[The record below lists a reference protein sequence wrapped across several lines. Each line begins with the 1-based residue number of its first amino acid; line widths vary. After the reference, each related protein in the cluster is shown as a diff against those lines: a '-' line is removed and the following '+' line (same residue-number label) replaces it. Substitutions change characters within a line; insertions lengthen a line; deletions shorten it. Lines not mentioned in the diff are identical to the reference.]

1 MRQKSI
7 RKNGFSLVELMISAA
22 ILVAAILPIFMLF
35 CYYLIAMEIS
45 RNTTIAVSDAAFIIE
60 DIRGTDPFTL
70 NNVVIAYPNGVDR
83 ASLIGPQKLKD
94 ETVRV
99 FYQNP
104 AADPLVITVQVD
116 WKDQVKIRDRRL
128 TIDTMVTQR

>member
-1 MRQKSI
+1 M

-22 ILVAAILPIFMLF
+22 ILVVAILPVFMLF
-35 CYYLIAMEIS
+35 YYYLVAMEVS

-60 DIRGTDPFTL
+60 SIRGTDPFTL
-70 NNVVIAYPNGVDR
+70 NNVVSAYPNGADV
-83 ASLIGPQKLKD
+83 AGSIGPQKLKD

-104 AADPLVITVQVD
+104 SADPLVVTVRVD
-116 WKDQVKIRDRRL
+116 WKDEVRIRNR
-128 TIDTMVTQR
+128 TISIDTMVTQR